1 MIAELTNYKET
12 LFALLDKLECGE
24 VFAQQQKIILKPNLV
39 GPFKPPITTDV
50 RMIEALIEYIQSY
63 TYAKIVVAEGSGEC
77 ETPKSFT
84 ELGYDMLPDKYGVEL
99 VDLDSLPIVK
109 LTNEDAL
116 LYKEIY
122 LPEDI
127 LDGFLISVPVLKD
140 HTLTRVSLGIKNLI
154 GILPA
159 SKYSGFWSYRKSE
172 VHRHD
177 CDKAIVDIS
186 MYRPIDMVITDGAIG
201 QTGGHLSSGV
211 ICNPPQN
218 KIIASFD
225 PLEADI
231 EGAGLLGHDWKTI
244 RHLNLYSEQNSLI

>member
-12 LFALLDKLECGE
+12 VFSLLDKLGCGE
-24 VFAQQQKIILKPNLV
+24 VFAEQQKIILKPNLV
-39 GPFKPPITTDV
+39 GPFEPPITTDLKL
-50 RMIEALIEYIQSY
+50 IEALIEYIQSY

-77 ETPKSFT
+77 ETPKSF
-84 ELGYDMLPDKYGVEL
+84 EKLGYDKLPRKYGIDL
-99 VDLDSLPIVK
+99 VDLDSLPVVK
-109 LTNEDAL
+109 LANGAAL

-127 LDGFLISVPVLKD
+127 LDGFLVSVPVLKD
-140 HTLTRVSLGIKNLI
+140 HTLTKVSLGIKNLI

-177 CDKAIVDIS
+177 CDKAIVDINL
-186 MYRPIDMVITDGAIG
+186 YRPIDLVVTDGAIG

-211 ICNPPQN
+211 ICDPPQN
-218 KIIASFD
+218 RLIASFD

-244 RHLNLYSEQNSLI
+244 RHLQLYSEHNSVI

>member
-12 LFALLDKLECGE
+12 VFSLLDKLGCGE
-24 VFAQQQKIILKPNLV
+24 VFAGQQKIILKPNLV
-39 GPFKPPITTDV
+39 GPFEPPITTDLKL
-50 RMIEALIEYIQSY
+50 IEALIEYIQSY

-77 ETPKSFT
+77 ETPKSF
-84 ELGYDMLPDKYGVEL
+84 EKLGYDKLPRKYGIDL

-109 LTNEDAL
+109 LANGAAL

-127 LDGFLISVPVLKD
+127 LDGFLVSVPVLKD
-140 HTLTRVSLGIKNLI
+140 HTLTKVSLGIKNLI

-177 CDKAIVDIS
+177 CDKAIVDINL
-186 MYRPIDMVITDGAIG
+186 YRPIDLVVTDGAIG

-211 ICNPPQN
+211 ICDPPQN
-218 KIIASFD
+218 RLIASFD

-244 RHLNLYSEQNSLI
+244 RHLQLYSEHNSVI

>member
-1 MIAELTNYKET
+1 MIAELDNYKET
-12 LFALLDKLECGE
+12 LPGLLDKLGCGE
-24 VFAQQQKIILKPNLV
+24 VFAGQQKIILKPNLV
-39 GPFKPPITTDV
+39 GPFEPPITTDI
-50 RMIEALIEYIQSY
+50 RLIEALIEYIQSY
-63 TYAKIVVAEGSGEC
+63 TYAKIILAEGSGEC
-77 ETPKSFT
+77 ETPKSFAK
-84 ELGYDMLPDKYGVEL
+84 LGYDKLPHKYDIEL

-116 LYKEIY
+116 LYKEIF

-140 HTLTRVSLGIKNLI
+140 HTLTKVSLGIKNLI
-154 GILPA
+154 GMLPA

-177 CDKAIVDIS
+177 CDKAVVDINS
-186 MYRPIDMVITDGAIG
+186 YRPIDMVIIDGAIG
-201 QTGGHLSSGV
+201 QTGGHLASGI
-211 ICNPPQN
+211 ICDPPIN

-231 EGAGLLGHDWKTI
+231 EGARLLGHDWEGI
-244 RHLNLYSEQNSLI
+244 RHLKLYSEYNSTV